1 MGKFVCHRTQQI
13 SERWSKP
20 KTCIE
25 KEHNREQK
33 MIYLPAFGASYP
45 SFRHLL
51 RCYFV
56 IVGRSAQSV
65 YPMTEI
71 ESKHSDSLSLSLWS
85 WQSIAERSST
95 RTQFLNDYLLF
106 SASLF
111 FFKTHAYNKQS
122 RKDHQPNTIHSH
134 WRNWNDGFR
143 STLDFFCGRRS
154 STEEEEEKKNGFY
167 FSYVTDFRIEKQQ
180 KKIHHSPKRIVFLFF
195 FVRRGCVTRTVVH
208 SHTQPYKR
216 ESCISTR
223 ARILSTWHFRKKQ
236 TTIYCCSWIF
246 MFVLFEL

>member
-51 RCYFV
+51 LFCYRWPV
-56 IVGRSAQSV
+56 SA
-65 YPMTEI
+65 ERL
-71 ESKHSDSLSLSLWS
+71 SDDRNRKQTLWLSLSLSLVLAIDS
-85 WQSIAERSST
+85 WEVFDTHPISQWLPP
-95 RTQFLNDYLLF
+95 FLGFTIFLQNARIQQTITKRPPTKHNSFALAQLEWWF
-106 SASLF
+106 S
-111 FFKTHAYNKQS
+111 
-122 RKDHQPNTIHSH
+122 
-134 WRNWNDGFR
+134 
-143 STLDFFCGRRS
+143 LDFFCGRRS